1 MPNPETNILSRAN
14 NELEQILERIRL
26 NCEVALEIMQGVEMQ
41 DLSLE
46 SREQLYGRIH
56 TLREI
61 VRTLSSDFE
70 KKLMKATTKFGRGLS
85 SDEVRS
91 LLYGVAEL

>member
-1 MPNPETNILSRAN
+1 
-14 NELEQILERIRL
+14 
-26 NCEVALEIMQGVEMQ
+26 MQ

-46 SREQLYGRIH
+46 SGEQLYGRIH

-70 KKLMKATTKFGRGLS
+70 KMLMVETETLGCGLS
-85 SDEVRS
+85 PDEVRS
-91 LLYGVAEL
+91 PLYGVAKL